1 LHHVT
6 DAKEGLAVYVE
17 NGAVAVAD
25 VVQLLNV
32 VLIHPTSITLSRP
45 SLDDVFLA
53 ATGRRIEGGSP
64 VAAA

>member
-1 LHHVT
+1 
-6 DAKEGLAVYVE
+6 
-17 NGAVAVAD
+17 VAVAD